1 MYSAVDQR
9 GTFVRESVGWRPYAA
24 GDIGQIKARS
34 ADDFERDAFEEYGEA
49 WTLWEEGRPVGI
61 FGIAP
66 VDEGVGM
73 FWGVVS
79 DDARGR
85 GLRWVKRR
93 MRFVQGWLMV
103 QMGVYRRLQTTIRLD
118 REYKRFIE
126 LLGFQKEGLMRKIAA
141 DGGDLW
147 LYSRV
152 D

>member
-9 GTFVRESVGWRPYAA
+9 GTLLREAVGWRPYVT
-24 GDIGQIKARS
+24 GDIGLIKAR
-34 ADDFERDAFEEYGEA
+34 AVDDFDHDMFEECGEA
-49 WTLWEEGRPVGI
+49 WTLWEEHRPVAI

-85 GLRWVKRR
+85 GVRWIRRR
-93 MRFVQGWLMV
+93 MTFVQRWLMQ
-103 QMGVYRRLQTTIRLD
+103 QMNVYRRLQTTIRLD
-118 REYKRFIE
+118 REYQRFIE
-126 LLGFQKEGLMRKIAA
+126 LLGFQNEGLMRKIAA